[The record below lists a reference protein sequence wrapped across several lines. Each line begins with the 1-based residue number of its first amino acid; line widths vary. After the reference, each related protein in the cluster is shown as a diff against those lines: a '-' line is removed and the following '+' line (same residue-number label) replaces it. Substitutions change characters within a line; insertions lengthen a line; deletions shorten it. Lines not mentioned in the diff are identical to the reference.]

1 MRTVTSE
8 RKVSIYA
15 FRRARSPVRAA
26 WRRCARQ
33 AACRCLVPFPSG
45 TVRQA
50 RRGLFRASALRSCFL
65 FHHVPCRPGFRPGR
79 EQPRESWVA
88 KGPCWGLTASSAH
101 TAGPPVLPATPLLL
115 KHPQTWT
122 LPHGLSHAFH
132 QAALRSQLLST
143 GPVTA
148 AGSRV
153 RSMLAGLFLVLAEG
167 RAGVEWAPQHTGAER
182 PRGTLSP
189 RPGSSWSSVLAD
201 EQQSRQGKER
211 ICPSALRGSDSFL
224 YKLILFRKKPV

>member
-1 MRTVTSE
+1 MSPGSQRD
-8 RKVSIYA
+8 
-15 FRRARSPVRAA
+15 RAGVLLP
-26 WRRCARQ
+26 
-33 AACRCLVPFPSG
+33 PP
-45 TVRQA
+45 
-50 RRGLFRASALRSCFL
+50 
-65 FHHVPCRPGFRPGR
+65 
-79 EQPRESWVA
+79 
-88 KGPCWGLTASSAH
+88 H
-101 TAGPPVLPATPLLL
+101 TQLGPPVLPATPLLL

-132 QAALRSQLLST
+132 QAALRSQLLSM

-224 YKLILFRKKPV
+224 YKLILFRKKPA